1 MPQEFEEE
9 VNMIDRHVF
18 EPIYKN
24 PEAIGKTGR
33 VFWFS
38 RHGESENNLFGKI
51 GGDTSLST
59 NGEKYA
65 TLLAAYIN
73 QMELD
78 DLQVN
83 YLKKL
88 GYIYVILDFLINN
101 VGGFS
106 NTKLEKIIG
115 ILKSQEK
122 RLSLTQMVKPAI
134 L

>member
-1 MPQEFEEE
+1 MPQEFEQE
-9 VNMIDRHVF
+9 VSMIDRHVF

-24 PEAIGKTGR
+24 QEAIGKTGR

-83 YLKKL
+83 YLKIQIHL
-88 GYIYVILDFLINN
+88 WSFR
-101 VGGFS
+101 FS
-106 NTKLEKIIG
+106 H
-115 ILKSQEK
+115 Q
-122 RLSLTQMVKPAI
+122 
-134 L
+134 

>member
-1 MPQEFEEE
+1 MPQEFEQE
-9 VNMIDRHVF
+9 VNEIDRHVF

-24 PEAIGKTGR
+24 PEAVGKTGR

-83 YLKKL
+83 YFKKL
-88 GYIYVILDFLINN
+88 RYIYGVLGDLINN
-101 VGGFS
+101 FGSFS
-106 NTKLEKIIG
+106 NIN
-115 ILKSQEK
+115 
-122 RLSLTQMVKPAI
+122 VA
-134 L
+134 